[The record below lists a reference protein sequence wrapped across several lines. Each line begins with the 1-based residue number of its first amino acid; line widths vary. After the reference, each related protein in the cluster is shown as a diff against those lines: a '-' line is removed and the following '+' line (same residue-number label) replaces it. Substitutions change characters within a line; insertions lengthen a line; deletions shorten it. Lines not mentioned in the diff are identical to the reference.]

1 MRCNK
6 MFLPFIFLLS
16 LRPTLPTHPRHHRTH
31 DLALGDLERRLT
43 EDLLSWAL
51 HYYDEPTADPCA
63 ELPCRN
69 DGTCVQTDTGY
80 NCLCT
85 EFFRGKN
92 CEKSIHSCSEYTCQY
107 GDCVLSR
114 ISPYYKCRCDYPYYG
129 PTCRSAMAACHDNP
143 CKNGGICVKRLDNSF
158 RCKCSLNYKG
168 EFCEIAPHDCYKQ
181 DGHMYRG
188 HTSHT
193 ELGFTCLPWD
203 SYLLLKEGTN
213 AFVSGIA
220 AYGIGEHN
228 FCRNPDGAEKPWCYF
243 QADNGKLA
251 WDLCDVKACP
261 HRPPTKAP
269 AQKVPTVVPTLIPR
283 TTGNKN
289 ISFSTCGVRD
299 LLGTRGRI
307 IGGTRTQPGKHPW
320 LASVQLKVPVPPFP
334 VGHICGGT
342 LIAECWVLTAAH
354 CVNTVLQVHKW
365 KVLLGRTD
373 LAKNES
379 SEQSFDVDGIFV
391 HENYYETVSSFH
403 NDIALLK
410 LKKINGR
417 CATETRYVKTACLPK
432 QEFKAGKP
440 CVISG
445 WGKTETEDSPSQ
457 LLEATVQLISE
468 ANCSQPKSYGKHIDG
483 SMLCA
488 GLAQGGV
495 DSCQGDSGGPLTC
508 ERKGVSYIAGVVS
521 WGEGCGLKDKPG
533 VYAHTY
539 RFVQWIQNIMRTK

>member
-1 MRCNK
+1 MN
-6 MFLPFIFLLS
+6 
-16 LRPTLPTHPRHHRTH
+16 HPRHRSTP
-31 DLALGDLERRLT
+31 DLALGHLDRLLA

-51 HYYDEPTADPCA
+51 RYYDELIDPCA

-69 DGTCVQTDTGY
+69 DGTCVQTDIGY

-85 EFFRGKN
+85 EFYGGKN
-92 CEKSIHSCSEYTCQY
+92 CEKLIHSCSEHTCQY

-129 PTCRSAMAACHDNP
+129 STCRSAIVACDGNP
-143 CKNGGICVKRLDNSF
+143 CKNGGVCLKRLDNTF
-158 RCKCSLNYKG
+158 RCKCSMNYRG
-168 EFCEIAPHDCYKQ
+168 EFCEIGPHDCYKQ
-181 DGHMYRG
+181 DGLMYRG
-188 HTSHT
+188 HISQT

-203 SYLLLKEGTN
+203 SYLLIQEGIH
-213 AFVSGIA
+213 AFVPGIS

-251 WDLCDVKACP
+251 WDLCDVKSCP
-261 HRPPTKAP
+261 RRPPTKSP
-269 AQKVPTVVPTLIPR
+269 VQKVPDAVPTVVLKSTE
-283 TTGNKN
+283 NKN
-289 ISFSTCGVRD
+289 VSFSTCGVRD
-299 LLGTRGRI
+299 HLLARGRI

-320 LASVQLKVPVPPFP
+320 LASVQLKIPVPPYP
-334 VGHICGGT
+334 AGHLCGGS

-354 CVNTVLQVHKW
+354 CVNSLLQVNKW

-391 HENYYETVSSFH
+391 HENYLEGVSSFH

-410 LKKINGR
+410 LKKVNGK
-417 CATETRYVKTACLPK
+417 CAEETRYVKTACLPK
-432 QEFKAGKP
+432 QEFKSGKP
-440 CVISG
+440 CMIAG
-445 WGKTETEDSPSQ
+445 WGETEKGATSQ

-468 ANCSQPKSYGKHIDG
+468 ANCSQSKSYGKNIDR

-488 GLAQGGV
+488 GVAQGGL
-495 DSCQGDSGGPLTC
+495 DSCQGDSGGPLIC
-508 ERKGVSYIAGVVS
+508 ERSHVHYIAGVVS
-521 WGEGCGLKDKPG
+521 WGEGCGVKDKPG
-533 VYAHTY
+533 VYAHTF
-539 RFVQWIQNIMRTK
+539 RFVQWIQNIMKTK